1 MNAVAVAFGCEPL
14 LACAWPICITCPAL
28 PSTTEIA
35 HDVALGSALAAGAAP
50 LEAAFGAAA
59 AIKPA
64 NMTAE
69 ILWIISSLQRAACG
83 HPSMRS
89 PSRRAFAARPL
100 RDPRGQP
107 DLFRSHTL
115 YPRYPARRR
124 SARP

>member
-1 MNAVAVAFGCEPL
+1 MNAVAVALGCEPL

-35 HDVALGSALAAGAAP
+35 QDVALGSALAAVAATPGAGCGAAT
-50 LEAAFGAAA
+50 E
-59 AIKPA
+59 IKPA
-64 NMTAE
+64 NITAE

-107 DLFRSHTL
+107 ALFRSHTP
-115 YPRYPARRR
+115 YPRYP
-124 SARP
+124 

>member
-1 MNAVAVAFGCEPL
+1 MKAVAVAFGCEPL
-14 LACAWPICITCPAL
+14 LACAWPICITCPTL

-35 HDVALGSALAAGAAP
+35 HDVALGSALAPGAATP
-50 LEAAFGAAA
+50 GAGFGAAT

-64 NMTAE
+64 NITAE
-69 ILWIISSLQRAACG
+69 IFGIISSLQRAACG

-89 PSRRAFAARPL
+89 PDRRAFAARPL

-107 DLFRSHTL
+107 ALFRSHTL
-115 YPRYPARRR
+115 YPRYRARRR